1 MQKSK
6 NKRTS
11 FNSNIKNFNFQKN
24 KLSSKSL
31 LKKRSNSLIY
41 INNISTNSSKLKKL
55 IIIQKNWRI
64 YYNKK
69 IKNKII
75 KIQSIFRGY
84 LIREMFDEVYILN
97 KKLECFFFIIKLTMF
112 RHAMKFDYLANKRIE
127 YYSNHKNTKYFLLLQ
142 RRIKYFLFM
151 KKIKNLDKF
160 GVFNN
165 IYIKANEYRAK
176 IKSKLTK
183 DKYLA
188 SPIIKFNRPLTKI
201 KMIQKNYLI
210 HLKIM
215 KKINKQKINKLFLN
229 KCPLITKEE
238 KYIIEEK
245 QNENKIIL
253 NKVIITKKDF
263 YTKVNY
269 DYTPLI
275 LIQQRYKERFNYLKE
290 NYKLKKHSKL
300 LKKVKNKHH
309 YIYHAY
315 VVNAMYEVLM
325 IQKNIRYFLY
335 RKNSMVNLVK
345 KINMKKCEIKKQYE
359 IRGNVKKYFYEEF
372 VRRLMIIIR
381 RTFIKINFK
390 LLKKT
395 TKIRKVPT
403 FKKDY
408 NYIDSTKIVENKFG
422 RKKSAL
428 STVFEKSQRFKQQIK
443 KQIRKETFTKTS
455 NKNLPQMKQANLI
468 NSNPDTKNYK
478 ERNIVKK
485 VTFRSESKS
494 GNKNISS
501 SEEKKN
507 ENTSSITQTKNMKNS
522 IKNSNRHKTVFHG
535 NNLNF
540 QFKKGK

>member
-6 NKRTS
+6 NKRSS

-31 LKKRSNSLIY
+31 SKKRSNSLIY

-55 IIIQKNWRI
+55 IIIQKSWRI

-84 LIREMFDEVYILN
+84 LIREMFNEIYILN

-142 RRIKYFLFM
+142 RRIRYFLFM
-151 KKIKNLDKF
+151 KKIKNLDKL

-165 IYIKANEYRAK
+165 IYIKTNEYRTK
-176 IKSKLTK
+176 IKSKLTQ

-188 SPIIKFNRPLTKI
+188 RPIIKFNRPLTKI

-253 NKVIITKKDF
+253 NKVMNIKKDF

-309 YIYHAY
+309 YI
-315 VVNAMYEVLM
+315 
-325 IQKNIRYFLY
+325 
-335 RKNSMVNLVK
+335 
-345 KINMKKCEIKKQYE
+345 
-359 IRGNVKKYFYEEF
+359 
-372 VRRLMIIIR
+372 
-381 RTFIKINFK
+381 
-390 LLKKT
+390 
-395 TKIRKVPT
+395 
-403 FKKDY
+403 
-408 NYIDSTKIVENKFG
+408 
-422 RKKSAL
+422 
-428 STVFEKSQRFKQQIK
+428 
-443 KQIRKETFTKTS
+443 
-455 NKNLPQMKQANLI
+455 
-468 NSNPDTKNYK
+468 
-478 ERNIVKK
+478 
-485 VTFRSESKS
+485 
-494 GNKNISS
+494 
-501 SEEKKN
+501 
-507 ENTSSITQTKNMKNS
+507 
-522 IKNSNRHKTVFHG
+522 
-535 NNLNF
+535 
-540 QFKKGK
+540 

>member
-6 NKRTS
+6 NKRSS

-142 RRIKYFLFM
+142 RRIRYFLFM
-151 KKIKNLDKF
+151 KKIKNLDKL

-176 IKSKLTK
+176 IKSKLTQ

-215 KKINKQKINKLFLN
+215 KKINKQKINKLFLD

-245 QNENKIIL
+245 QNENKII
-253 NKVIITKKDF
+253 
-263 YTKVNY
+263 
-269 DYTPLI
+269 
-275 LIQQRYKERFNYLKE
+275 
-290 NYKLKKHSKL
+290 
-300 LKKVKNKHH
+300 
-309 YIYHAY
+309 
-315 VVNAMYEVLM
+315 
-325 IQKNIRYFLY
+325 
-335 RKNSMVNLVK
+335 
-345 KINMKKCEIKKQYE
+345 
-359 IRGNVKKYFYEEF
+359 
-372 VRRLMIIIR
+372 
-381 RTFIKINFK
+381 
-390 LLKKT
+390 
-395 TKIRKVPT
+395 
-403 FKKDY
+403 
-408 NYIDSTKIVENKFG
+408 
-422 RKKSAL
+422 
-428 STVFEKSQRFKQQIK
+428 
-443 KQIRKETFTKTS
+443 
-455 NKNLPQMKQANLI
+455 
-468 NSNPDTKNYK
+468 
-478 ERNIVKK
+478 
-485 VTFRSESKS
+485 
-494 GNKNISS
+494 
-501 SEEKKN
+501 
-507 ENTSSITQTKNMKNS
+507 
-522 IKNSNRHKTVFHG
+522 
-535 NNLNF
+535 
-540 QFKKGK
+540 